1 MTPFRSPLEAPEAPV
16 STEAPQRP
24 APGRWWRQSVLAWA
38 PILICAGIIITLRM
52 MPIVLVPHWYNAFL
66 PAFNFLFTTAISL
79 LIVILMARSYFG
91 GTSSAS
97 LWLGSGMMILGLA
110 SVVAGFKVWGGD
122 LKQGVTLF
130 NIGMFL
136 GGFCQLVGAAQAHFP
151 NVPRSATQ
159 QKVLV
164 VLSLGLSAFALAAI
178 SLLTS
183 RGAIPD
189 FWTDAGSTPF
199 RDVVLGAAA
208 VQFALAA
215 ILIGGL
221 YRAAREKFLYWYALG
236 LVLLGLGLFGL
247 LLIQDLNS
255 LLAWASRGTQYV
267 GGLYLLWAVLSL
279 NRHGRWQL
287 PLQRELQEVQ
297 TRYRLVFESMGE
309 GFVMGRMIYDTEGRA
324 ADFQLMEVNAAFER
338 LTGIPRRDALAK
350 TVRGLIPTLEPES
363 LANHAQVVETGRPLH
378 WESFNQF
385 TGKTYAIYSYRI
397 APGQFASVFSDL
409 TLSRQAEQERRA
421 TELRFRAAVEHF
433 PGVYIIYD
441 RERRIRFIN
450 ETGLQSARRPP
461 SDILGKRDE
470 EIWPEDVFSNY
481 LPHLLN
487 AWKTRQTQRFEMSIC
502 LPGNVPQTQIV
513 TYIPLL
519 DDQGEVRE
527 VLGVTFDITDRKQAE
542 EALLHSENELRRLN
556 QQLEQRV
563 QERTAELVQRA
574 AQLRALAGELT
585 LYEQRERRR
594 MARMLH
600 DHLQQLLVG
609 AKFRITAL
617 NSHNDTAVQ
626 QVSAK
631 VGQLLDESIHAS
643 RSLTAELSPPILQV
657 AGLNAG
663 LEWLVRWMNDRHGL
677 AVELTMDADP
687 PLAEDVK
694 VLLFESVRELLFNSV
709 KHSQARSAA
718 VYVRESEGFVQVTVV
733 DQGCGFDVHAVRWG
747 GDRAAGFGLFT
758 IRERL
763 ELIGGR
769 MQIDS
774 TPGKGS
780 RFELSA
786 PIEATPAESHKPPVS
801 PQMLE
806 ASQSGSIEAPVT
818 GARIRVLLADDHVVM
833 REGLAGLLEQA
844 PDIQIIGQAGNGREA
859 VDLAAR
865 LLPDVILMDISMPE
879 LNGIEATRIIHNKH
893 PEISIIG
900 LSMFDAADRAQAIR
914 DAGAIGYLTKSG
926 PPADLIAAIRQC
938 MSGSGMV

>member
-1 MTPFRSPLEAPEAPV
+1 MIPIRSSLEAREASV
-16 STEAPQRP
+16 STEALQRP
-24 APGRWWRQSVLAWA
+24 VPGRWWWQSLLPWA
-38 PILICAGIIITLRM
+38 PILFCAGILVTLRM
-52 MPIVLVPHWYNAFL
+52 MPVILIPDWYLAFL

-79 LIVILMARSYFG
+79 LIVILMARSYLG
-91 GTSSAS
+91 GTSTAS

-110 SVVAGFKVWGGD
+110 SVVAGFKVWGGN
-122 LKQGVTLF
+122 LGQGVTLF
-130 NIGMFL
+130 NIAMFL
-136 GGFCQLVGAAQAHFP
+136 GSLCQLVGAAQAHFP
-151 NVPRSATQ
+151 IVPRSATQ

-164 VLSLGLSAFALAAI
+164 VLSLGLSAIAI
-178 SLLTS
+178 GVLSLLSS
-183 RGAIPD
+183 REVIPD
-189 FWTDAGSTPF
+189 FWTDAGSTAI
-199 RDVVLGAAA
+199 RDVMLGAAA
-208 VQFALAA
+208 LQFLLAA
-215 ILIGGL
+215 VLIGGL
-221 YRAAREKFLYWYALG
+221 YRAVREKFLYWYALG

-255 LLAWASRGTQYV
+255 LLAWASRGTHYM

-279 NRHGRWQL
+279 NRHGQWQL

-297 TRYRLVFESMGE
+297 NRYRLVFESMGE

-324 ADFQLMEVNAAFER
+324 TDFQLMEVNAAFER
-338 LTGIPRRDALAK
+338 LTGIRRRDALAK
-350 TVRGLIPTLEPES
+350 TVRDLIPTLERES
-363 LANHAQVVETGRPLH
+363 LSNHAQVVETGQPLH
-378 WESFNQF
+378 WESFNKF
-385 TGKTYAIYSYRI
+385 TGKTYAIYAYRI

-409 TLSRQAEQERRA
+409 TSSRQAEEERRA
-421 TELRFRAAVEHF
+421 TESRFRAAVEHF
-433 PGVYIIYD
+433 PGMYVIYD

-450 ETGLQSARRPP
+450 EQGLRTARRPL
-461 SDILGKRDE
+461 SEILGKRDE
-470 EIWPEDVFSNY
+470 EIWPEEVFSNY
-481 LPHLLN
+481 LPHLLH
-487 AWKTRQTQRFEMSIC
+487 AWKTRQTQRFEMSIS
-502 LPGNVPQTQIV
+502 LPGNAPQTQIV

-519 DDQGEVRE
+519 DDQGQIRE

-563 QERTAELVQRA
+563 QERTNELVQRA

-594 MARMLH
+594 MAKILH

-609 AKFRITAL
+609 AKFRISAL
-617 NSHNDTAVQ
+617 NGHSDQAVQ
-626 QVSAK
+626 QVSLK

-663 LEWLVRWMNDRHGL
+663 LEWLVRWMNDKHGL
-677 AVELTMDADP
+677 SVELTMDADP

-694 VLLFESVRELLFNSV
+694 VLLFESVRELLFNTV

-718 VYVRESEGFVQVTVV
+718 VHVQEIEDSVQITVV
-733 DQGCGFDVHAVRWG
+733 DQGCGFDVHAVRWVG
-747 GDRAAGFGLFT
+747 ERAAGFGLFT

-769 MQIDS
+769 LHMDS

-780 RFELSA
+780 RFVLSA
-786 PIEATPAESHKPPVS
+786 PTAAPPVQSQKPPV
-801 PQMLE
+801 PTEMLE
-806 ASQSGSIEAPVT
+806 APRSESNIAPVMS
-818 GARIRVLLADDHVVM
+818 AKIRVLLADDHVVM

-844 PDIQIIGQAGNGREA
+844 SDIQIVGQAANGKEA
-859 VDLAAR
+859 VDLAVR

-879 LNGIEATRIIHNKH
+879 LNGIEATRIIHNEH
-893 PEISIIG
+893 PGISIIG

-914 DAGAIGYLTKSG
+914 DAGAVSYLTKSG

-938 MSGSGMV
+938 MSGSGED

>member
-1 MTPFRSPLEAPEAPV
+1 MWMMPV
-16 STEAPQRP
+16 
-24 APGRWWRQSVLAWA
+24 
-38 PILICAGIIITLRM
+38 ILI
-52 MPIVLVPHWYNAFL
+52 PDWYMAFL

-79 LIVILMARSYFG
+79 LIVILMARSYLG

-110 SVVAGFKVWGGD
+110 SVVAGFKVWGGN
-122 LKQGVTLF
+122 LGQGVTLF
-130 NIGMFL
+130 NIAMFL
-136 GGFCQLVGAAQAHFP
+136 GGFCQLIGAAQAHFP
-151 NVPRSATQ
+151 IVPRPATQ

-164 VLSLGLSAFALAAI
+164 VVALGLSVLAIGAI
-178 SLLTS
+178 NLLTS
-183 RGAIPD
+183 RGIFPN
-189 FWTDAGSTPF
+189 FWTDAGSTPI

-208 VQFALAA
+208 VQFLLAA
-215 ILIGGL
+215 VLIGGL
-221 YRAAREKFLYWYALG
+221 YRVVREKFLYWYALG

-255 LLAWASRGTQYV
+255 LLAWASRGTHYM

-287 PLQRELQEVQ
+287 PLQRELQEAQ
-297 TRYRLVFESMGE
+297 DRYRLVFESMGE
-309 GFVMGRMIYDTEGRA
+309 GFVIGRMIYDTEGSA
-324 ADFQLMEVNAAFER
+324 TDFQLMEVNAAFER
-338 LTGIPRRDALAK
+338 LTGIRRRDALAK
-350 TVRGLIPTLEPES
+350 TVRDLIPTLEPES
-363 LANHAQVVETGRPLH
+363 LSNHAQVVETGQPLH
-378 WESFNQF
+378 WESFNKF

-409 TLSRQAEQERRA
+409 TLSRQAEEERRA
-421 TELRFRAAVEHF
+421 TESRFRAAVEHF
-433 PGVYIIYD
+433 PGVYVIYD

-450 ETGLQSARRPP
+450 EAGLRTARRPP
-461 SDILGKRDE
+461 SEILGKRDE
-470 EIWPEDVFSNY
+470 EIWPEEVFRNY
-481 LPHLLN
+481 LPHLLH
-487 AWKTRQTQRFEMSIC
+487 AWKTCQTQRFEMSIC
-502 LPGNVPQTQIV
+502 LPGNAPQTQIV
-513 TYIPLL
+513 SYIPLL

-594 MARMLH
+594 MAKILH

-609 AKFRITAL
+609 AKYSITAL
-617 NSHNDTAVQ
+617 NDHCDKAVQ
-626 QVSAK
+626 QVSWK

-663 LEWLVRWMNDRHGL
+663 LEWLVRWMNDKHGL
-677 AVELTMDADP
+677 CVELTMDADP

-694 VLLFESVRELLFNSV
+694 LLLFESVRELLFNTV
-709 KHSQARSAA
+709 KHSQSRSAA
-718 VYVRESEGFVQVTVV
+718 VHVREIEDSVQITVL
-733 DQGCGFDVHAVRWG
+733 DQGCGFDLNAVRWVG
-747 GDRAAGFGLFT
+747 ERAAGFGLFT

-769 MQIDS
+769 LQMES
-774 TPGKGS
+774 APGKGS
-780 RFELSA
+780 RFVLSA
-786 PIEATPAESHKPPVS
+786 PTEATPVQSQKPPIS
-801 PQMLE
+801 SEMLE
-806 ASQSGSIEAPVT
+806 ASRSGSSKAPVT
-818 GARIRVLLADDHVVM
+818 NARIRVLLADDHVVM
-833 REGLAGLLEQA
+833 REGLAGLLEQV
-844 PDIQIIGQAGNGREA
+844 PDIQIVGQAANGKEA
-859 VDLAAR
+859 VDLAVR

-879 LNGIEATRIIHNKH
+879 LNGIEATRIIHNEH
-893 PEISIIG
+893 PGIAIIG

-914 DAGAIGYLTKSG
+914 DAGAVDYLTKSG

-938 MSGSGMV
+938 MSGSGEN